1 MAESIVRLRVESQE
15 FESKLKRA
23 SQELLAM
30 AENARRT
37 GATFA
42 IADKEELA
50 FVSSLGQLQTSARSA
65 KGSIAEMTKAFQ
77 DLSMHYRSLTDEEK
91 AAPYGQELKKSLEQL
106 QNRINDGKQA
116 LGEINGTIGESK
128 NKTDILSGA
137 VEDLAGKFGLS
148 VPKLGAMSVAIAGV
162 TGALKVAKDAFFA
175 SEANLDEWGRT
186 VDASKAVYEGF
197 LTSLN
202 TGDISGFLQRID
214 QIISAAR
221 EAYDELDRLGTQRTI
236 DSPRLNAQ
244 RAENE
249 RFRAMLRTGRYIAPT
264 DGRKATMKE
273 GQLLTKSQ
281 LDNISRMLE
290 NGMKNVNNITKS
302 EIQQIRA
309 SINALYKKEAINL
322 GMSLSEFKKGTSSMS
337 ALDERIAGY
346 NNYVKTQ
353 RDIDMAKR
361 SVAIASAEGLT
372 VDEKTYAK
380 ARQTNP
386 YERYKAWGVFKDS
399 GDTMTQITELVTQMT
414 NLQTQVTNTTA
425 QGYRNINRVE
435 GITVGGGR
443 SGGGGGRVGTSVPDV
458 VIDPLAGIKFQQTE
472 FDGGVM
478 SSEFNSMVTEL
489 AAKYFKQT
497 FDESIRN
504 MDTETV
510 KSLMQT
516 TETVNDVFKNVD
528 MNKPA
533 PMKQDNGD
541 TKEKTKETD
550 EIGKAAKA
558 FGAMNNIMGA
568 LQNMGVK
575 VPEGLQKAMNVMQSL
590 ISAIQSVQTIVQM
603 FSTSSQAANTAAV
616 TANTGALIAMQ
627 GAMAANTT
635 INAIPFLA
643 GGGVAGQVVNSK
655 RFAHGGMVVNS
666 KRFAYGGMVVN
677 SKRFAHG
684 GMVANS
690 NRFAYGGIVSG
701 ISKRA
706 ANGFVGGNNYSGDL
720 IPIAV
725 NSGELILNRAQQG
738 NIASQLT
745 QGSGIANLSLEKVI
759 TGEDIRIVLNNNK
772 RRRSRG
778 EYL

>member
-30 AENARRT
+30 ADNARRT

-106 QNRINDGKQA
+106 QNRINDGKKA

-148 VPKLGAMSVAIAGV
+148 VPKLGAMSVAIGAV

-244 RAENE
+244 RTENE
-249 RFRAMLRTGRYIAPT
+249 RLRAMLRTGRYIAPN
-264 DGRKATMKE
+264 DGRKASMKE
-273 GQLLTKSQ
+273 GQLLTPEQ
-281 LDNISRMLE
+281 LDRIARMLE
-290 NGMKNVNNITKS
+290 NGMKNVGDITKS
-302 EIQQIRA
+302 EILQIRA
-309 SINALYKKEAINL
+309 SINALYKKEATNL
-322 GMSLSEFKKGTSSMS
+322 GMSLTEFKKGTSSMA

-361 SVAIASAEGLT
+361 SVAIANAEGLT
-372 VDEKTYAK
+372 VDEKTYNK
-380 ARQTNP
+380 ALQSNP
-386 YERYKAWGVFKDS
+386 YERYKAWGVFMDS
-399 GDTMTQITELVTQMT
+399 GDTMTKITELVTQMAS
-414 NLQTQVTNTTA
+414 LQTQNYNLTA

-443 SGGGGGRVGTSVPDV
+443 GGRGGRGGTPAPDV

-478 SSEFNSMVTEL
+478 NSEFGAMVTEL

-504 MDTETV
+504 MDPESV
-510 KSLMQT
+510 KIMMQT

-528 MNKPA
+528 MNKPEPLNRDRDKA
-533 PMKQDNGD
+533 EDRKQGRQDSD
-541 TKEKTKETD
+541 ISKL
-550 EIGKAAKA
+550 AK
-558 FGAMNNIMGA
+558 GVGA
-568 LQNMGVK
+568 LSNIAGAFQSMGVEL
-575 VPEGLQKAMNVMQSL
+575 PEGLTKTISVIQSL
-590 ISAIQSVQTIVQM
+590 ITVVQSVQTIISL
-603 FSTSSQAANTAAV
+603 FSTSSQTANTVALGLNTGAIGALTAAMSANTAS
-616 TANTGALIAMQ
+616 NF
-627 GAMAANTT
+627 
-635 INAIPFLA
+635 IPFLA
-643 GGGVAGQVVNSK
+643 NGGIAGNMVNSR
-655 RFAHGGMVVNS
+655 RFAHGGTVVNS
-666 KRFAYGGMVVN
+666 QRFAYGGQ
-677 SKRFAHG
+677 
-684 GMVANS
+684 
-690 NRFAYGGIVSG
+690 VSG

-706 ANGFVGGNNYSGDL
+706 ADGFVGGNNYSGDL

-738 NIASQLT
+738 NLASQL
-745 QGSGIANLSLEKVI
+745 SGMGMSAMRLSCKVNAKEMEFI
-759 TGEDIRIVLNNNK
+759 LNHQASDT
-772 RRRSRG
+772 SRG
-778 EYL
+778 RYLTSKRNR

>member
-30 AENARRT
+30 ADNARRT

-50 FVSSLGQLQTSARSA
+50 FVQSLGQLQTSARSA

-77 DLSMHYRSLTDEEK
+77 DLSMHYRSLTAEEK

-106 QNRINDGKQA
+106 QQRIKDGKA
-116 LGEINGTIGESK
+116 SLNEINGSIGESK
-128 NKTDILSGA
+128 NQTNILSGA
-137 VEDLAGKFGLS
+137 VNELTGKLGINI
-148 VPKLGAMSVAIAGV
+148 PKLGAMSVAIAGV

-309 SINALYKKEAINL
+309 SINALYKKEATNL

-372 VDEKTYAK
+372 VDEKTYEK
-380 ARQTNP
+380 ARQKNP

-399 GDTMTQITELVTQMT
+399 GETMTKITELVTQMT
-414 NLQTQVTNTTA
+414 NLQTQVTNSTA

-443 SGGGGGRVGTSVPDV
+443 SGGGGGNTN
-458 VIDPLAGIKFQQTE
+458 VIDVEKFAFKMNDN
-472 FDGGVM
+472 FDGGMLQDELNGKVANKV
-478 SSEFNSMVTEL
+478 SEAITEV
-489 AAKYFKQT
+489 
-497 FDESIRN
+497 I
-504 MDTETV
+504 
-510 KSLMQT
+510 KSDLQNIDPEQLKAMLQG
-516 TETVNDVFKNVD
+516 TETVNDVFKKAD
-528 MNKPA
+528 MRPDPNKDLNKDKDK
-533 PMKQDNGD
+533 KQESGMD
-541 TKEKTKETD
+541 KL
-550 EIGKAAKA
+550 AKGV
-558 FGAMNNIMGA
+558 GAISNITGA
-568 LQNMGVK
+568 LQNMGLK
-575 VPEGLQKAMNVMQSL
+575 LPEGLTKTISVIQSL
-590 ISAIQSVQTIVQM
+590 ISIIQSVQTIISI
-603 FSTSSQAANTAAV
+603 FSTGSQVANTAAV
-616 TANTGALIAMQ
+616 TANVAATTALTTAMW
-627 GAMAANTT
+627 ANVGTSW
-635 INAIPFLA
+635 IP
-643 GGGVAGQVVNSK
+643 
-655 RFAHGGMVVNS
+655 FAHGGI
-666 KRFAYGGMVVN
+666 A
-677 SKRFAHG
+677 
-684 GMVANS
+684 
-690 NRFAYGGIVSG
+690 
-701 ISKRA
+701 KRA
-706 ANGFVGGNNYSGDL
+706 ANGFVGGNNYSGDI

-738 NIASQLT
+738 NLASQL
-745 QGSGIANLSLEKVI
+745 SGIGMGNMRLSCKVNAKELEF
-759 TGEDIRIVLNNNK
+759 VLNHQTSDT
-772 RRRSRG
+772 SRG
-778 EYL
+778 RYVTSKRNRG

>member
-30 AENARRT
+30 ADNARRT

-50 FVSSLGQLQTSARSA
+50 FVQSLGQLQTSARSA

-77 DLSMHYRSLTDEEK
+77 DLSMHYRSLTAEEK

-106 QNRINDGKQA
+106 QQRIKDGKA
-116 LGEINGTIGESK
+116 SLNEINGSIGESK
-128 NKTDILSGA
+128 NQTNILSGA
-137 VEDLAGKFGLS
+137 VNDLAGKFGLS

-214 QIISAAR
+214 QIISAAS

-372 VDEKTYAK
+372 VDEKTYEK
-380 ARQTNP
+380 ARQKNP

-399 GDTMTQITELVTQMT
+399 GETMTKITELVTQMT
-414 NLQTQVTNTTA
+414 NLQTQATNTTA

-443 SGGGGGRVGTSVPDV
+443 SGGGGGNTN
-458 VIDPLAGIKFQQTE
+458 VIDVEKFAFKMNDN
-472 FDGGVM
+472 FDGGMLQDELNGKVANKV
-478 SSEFNSMVTEL
+478 SEAITEV
-489 AAKYFKQT
+489 
-497 FDESIRN
+497 I
-504 MDTETV
+504 
-510 KSLMQT
+510 KSDLQNIDPEQLKAMLQG
-516 TETVNDVFKNVD
+516 TETVNDVFKKAD
-528 MNKPA
+528 MRPDPNKDLNKDKDK
-533 PMKQDNGD
+533 KQESGMD
-541 TKEKTKETD
+541 KL
-550 EIGKAAKA
+550 AKGV
-558 FGAMNNIMGA
+558 GAISNITGA
-568 LQNMGVK
+568 LQNMGLK
-575 VPEGLQKAMNVMQSL
+575 LPEGLTKTISVIQSL
-590 ISAIQSVQTIVQM
+590 ISIIQSVQTIISI
-603 FSTSSQAANTAAV
+603 FSAGSQVANTAAV
-616 TANTGALIAMQ
+616 TANVAATTALTTAMW
-627 GAMAANTT
+627 ANVGTSW
-635 INAIPFLA
+635 IP
-643 GGGVAGQVVNSK
+643 
-655 RFAHGGMVVNS
+655 FAHGGI
-666 KRFAYGGMVVN
+666 A
-677 SKRFAHG
+677 
-684 GMVANS
+684 
-690 NRFAYGGIVSG
+690 
-701 ISKRA
+701 KRA
-706 ANGFVGGNNYSGDL
+706 ANGFVGGNNYSGDI

-738 NIASQLT
+738 NLASQL
-745 QGSGIANLSLEKVI
+745 SGIGMGNMRLSCKVNAKELEF
-759 TGEDIRIVLNNNK
+759 VLNHQASDT
-772 RRRSRG
+772 SRG
-778 EYL
+778 RYLTSKRNR

>member
-137 VEDLAGKFGLS
+137 VEELAGKFGLS

-273 GQLLTKSQ
+273 GQLLTQSQ

-309 SINALYKKEAINL
+309 SINALYKKEAANL
-322 GMSLSEFKKGTSSMS
+322 GMSLTEFKKGTSSMA

-372 VDEKTYAK
+372 VDEKTYEK

-399 GDTMTQITELVTQMT
+399 GETMTKITELVTQMT

-443 SGGGGGRVGTSVPDV
+443 SGGRSGGRVDTPAPDV

-478 SSEFNSMVTEL
+478 NSEFGAMVTEL

-504 MDTETV
+504 MDSETV

-533 PMKQDNGD
+533 PKKQDNGD

-643 GGGVAGQVVNSK
+643 GGGVAGKVVNSK
-655 RFAHGGMVVNS
+655 RFA
-666 KRFAYGGMVVN
+666 F
-677 SKRFAHG
+677 
-684 GMVANS
+684 
-690 NRFAYGGIVSG
+690 GGIVSG

>member
-30 AENARRT
+30 ADNARRT

-106 QNRINDGKQA
+106 QNRINDGKKA

-137 VEDLAGKFGLS
+137 VNELAGKFGLS

-372 VDEKTYAK
+372 VDEKTYEK

-399 GDTMTQITELVTQMT
+399 GETMTKITELVTQMT
-414 NLQTQVTNTTA
+414 NLQTQVTNSTA

-443 SGGGGGRVGTSVPDV
+443 SGGGRGGTPAPDV

-478 SSEFNSMVTEL
+478 NSEFGAMVTEL

-504 MDTETV
+504 MDSETV

-516 TETVNDVFKNVD
+516 TETVNDVFKNVEV
-528 MNKPA
+528 NKPEPVDRDRDKA
-533 PMKQDNGD
+533 DDKKQGRQDSD
-541 TKEKTKETD
+541 ISKL
-550 EIGKAAKA
+550 AK
-558 FGAMNNIMGA
+558 GVGA
-568 LQNMGVK
+568 LSN
-575 VPEGLQKAMNVMQSL
+575 
-590 ISAIQSVQTIVQM
+590 ITSAIQGLGMELPEELTRTVAIIQSLMSIIQGVQAIIQVFGSTTQTANTVALGLNTGAIVALTAAM
-603 FSTSSQAANTAAV
+603 SANTAANV
-616 TANTGALIAMQ
+616 
-627 GAMAANTT
+627 
-635 INAIPFLA
+635 IPFLA
-643 GGGVAGQVVNSK
+643 
-655 RFAHGGMVVNS
+655 HGGIAGKVVNS
-666 KRFAYGGMVVN
+666 KRFAYGGQ
-677 SKRFAHG
+677 
-684 GMVANS
+684 
-690 NRFAYGGIVSG
+690 VSG

-706 ANGFVGGNNYSGDL
+706 ADGFVGGNNYSGDL

-738 NIASQLT
+738 NLASQL
-745 QGSGIANLSLEKVI
+745 SGMGLGAIEVYGRIS
-759 TGEDIRIVLNNNK
+759 GEDINLSS
-772 RRRSRG
+772 RRRHNRMVRSETTR
-778 EYL
+778 

>member
-30 AENARRT
+30 ADNARRT

-106 QNRINDGKQA
+106 QNRINDGKKA

-137 VEDLAGKFGLS
+137 VNDLAGKFGLS

-214 QIISAAR
+214 QIINAAR

-273 GQLLTKSQ
+273 GQLLTQSQ

-302 EIQQIRA
+302 EIQQIRT
-309 SINALYKKEAINL
+309 SINALYKKEAVNL
-322 GMSLSEFKKGTSSMS
+322 GMSLTEFKKGTSSMT
-337 ALDERIAGY
+337 ALDERIEGY
-346 NNYVKTQ
+346 NKYEKTQ
-353 RDIDMAKR
+353 REIDMAKR

-443 SGGGGGRVGTSVPDV
+443 SGGGGGRVGGTPAPDV

-478 SSEFNSMVTEL
+478 NSEFSSMVTEL

-504 MDTETV
+504 MDSETV

-528 MNKPA
+528 INKPEPLDRDRDKA
-533 PMKQDNGD
+533 DDKKQGRQDNDISKLARGV
-541 TKEKTKETD
+541 
-550 EIGKAAKA
+550 
-558 FGAMNNIMGA
+558 GA
-568 LQNMGVK
+568 LSNIAGAFQNMGVEL
-575 VPEGLQKAMNVMQSL
+575 PEGLTKTISVIQSL
-590 ISAIQSVQTIVQM
+590 ITIIQSVQTIISL
-603 FSTSSQAANTAAV
+603 FSTGSQTANTVALGLNTGAIGALTAAMSANTAS
-616 TANTGALIAMQ
+616 NF
-627 GAMAANTT
+627 
-635 INAIPFLA
+635 IPFLA
-643 GGGVAGQVVNSK
+643 NGGIAGNMVNSR

-666 KRFAYGGMVVN
+666 QRFAFGGQ
-677 SKRFAHG
+677 
-684 GMVANS
+684 
-690 NRFAYGGIVSG
+690 VSG

-706 ANGFVGGNNYSGDL
+706 ADGFVGGNNYSGDL

-738 NIASQLT
+738 NLASQL
-745 QGSGIANLSLEKVI
+745 SGMGMSAMRLSCKVNAKDMEFI
-759 TGEDIRIVLNNNK
+759 LNHQASDT
-772 RRRSRG
+772 SRG
-778 EYL
+778 RYLTSKRNR

>member
-30 AENARRT
+30 ADNARRT

-77 DLSMHYRSLTDEEK
+77 DLSMHYRSLTAEEK

-106 QNRINDGKQA
+106 QNRINDGKKA

-137 VEDLAGKFGLS
+137 VNDLAGKFGLS

-236 DSPRLNAQ
+236 DSQRLNAQ

-309 SINALYKKEAINL
+309 SINALYKKEATNL

-372 VDEKTYAK
+372 VDEKTYEK

-386 YERYKAWGVFKDS
+386 YERYKAWGVFKDD
-399 GDTMTQITELVTQMT
+399 GETMTKITELVTQMY

-443 SGGGGGRVGTSVPDV
+443 SGGGGGNTN
-458 VIDPLAGIKFQQTE
+458 VIDVEKFAFKMNDK
-472 FDGGVM
+472 FDGGMLQDELNGKVANKV
-478 SSEFNSMVTEL
+478 SEAITEVIKSDL
-489 AAKYFKQT
+489 Q
-497 FDESIRN
+497 N
-504 MDTETV
+504 MDPEQLKAMLQGTETV
-510 KSLMQT
+510 D
-516 TETVNDVFKNVD
+516 DVFKKAD
-528 MNKPA
+528 MRPDPYKNLNKEDSK
-533 PMKQDNGD
+533 KQENSMDKLSKGVGA
-541 TKEKTKETD
+541 
-550 EIGKAAKA
+550 IG
-558 FGAMNNIMGA
+558 NITGA
-568 LQNMGVK
+568 LQNMGLK
-575 VPEGLQKAMNVMQSL
+575 LPEGLTKTVSVIQSL
-590 ISAIQSVQTIVQM
+590 ISIIQSVQTIISI
-603 FSTSSQAANTAAV
+603 FSTGSQTANTAAV
-616 TANTGALIAMQ
+616 TANAAATTALTTAMW
-627 GAMAANTT
+627 ANVGTSW
-635 INAIPFLA
+635 IP
-643 GGGVAGQVVNSK
+643 
-655 RFAHGGMVVNS
+655 FAHGGI
-666 KRFAYGGMVVN
+666 A
-677 SKRFAHG
+677 
-684 GMVANS
+684 
-690 NRFAYGGIVSG
+690 
-701 ISKRA
+701 KRA
-706 ANGFVGGNNYSGDL
+706 ANGFVGGNNYSGDI

-738 NIASQLT
+738 NLASQL
-745 QGSGIANLSLEKVI
+745 SGIGMGNMRLSCKVNAKELEF
-759 TGEDIRIVLNNNK
+759 VLNHQASDT
-772 RRRSRG
+772 SRG
-778 EYL
+778 RYVTSKRNRG

>member
-30 AENARRT
+30 ADNARRT

-106 QNRINDGKQA
+106 QNRINDGKKA

-137 VEDLAGKFGLS
+137 VNDLAGKFGLS

-372 VDEKTYAK
+372 VDEKTYEK
-380 ARQTNP
+380 ARQKNP

-399 GDTMTQITELVTQMT
+399 GETMTKITELVTQMT
-414 NLQTQVTNTTA
+414 NLQTQVTNSTA

-443 SGGGGGRVGTSVPDV
+443 SGGGGGGRVGTPAPDV

-478 SSEFNSMVTEL
+478 NSEFGAMVTEL

-504 MDTETV
+504 MDSETV

-528 MNKPA
+528 MNKPE
-533 PMKQDNGD
+533 PKKQDNGD

-558 FGAMNNIMGA
+558 FGAINNIMGA

-603 FSTSSQAANTAAV
+603 FATSSQAANTAAV
-616 TANTGALIAMQ
+616 TTNTGALIAMQ
-627 GAMAANTT
+627 GALAANTT

-643 GGGVAGQVVNSK
+643 GGGIAGK
-655 RFAHGGMVVNS
+655 VVNS
-666 KRFAYGGMVVN
+666 KRFAYGGM
-677 SKRFAHG
+677 
-684 GMVANS
+684 
-690 NRFAYGGIVSG
+690 VSG

>member
-30 AENARRT
+30 ADNARRT

-106 QNRINDGKQA
+106 QNRINDGKKA

-137 VEDLAGKFGLS
+137 VNDLAGKFGLS

-236 DSPRLNAQ
+236 DSQRLNAQ

-309 SINALYKKEAINL
+309 SINALYKKEATNL

-372 VDEKTYAK
+372 VDEKTYEK

-386 YERYKAWGVFKDS
+386 YERYKAWGVFKDD
-399 GDTMTQITELVTQMT
+399 GETMTKITELVTQMY

-443 SGGGGGRVGTSVPDV
+443 SGGGGGNTN
-458 VIDPLAGIKFQQTE
+458 VIDVEKFAFKMNDK
-472 FDGGVM
+472 FDGGMLQDELNGKVANKV
-478 SSEFNSMVTEL
+478 SEAITEVIKSDL
-489 AAKYFKQT
+489 Q
-497 FDESIRN
+497 N
-504 MDTETV
+504 MDPEQLKAMLQGTETV
-510 KSLMQT
+510 S
-516 TETVNDVFKNVD
+516 DVFKNANMSQVRSTEE
-528 MNKPA
+528 K
-533 PMKQDNGD
+533 KQGRQDND
-541 TKEKTKETD
+541 ITRL
-550 EIGKAAKA
+550 AK
-558 FGAMNNIMGA
+558 GVGA
-568 LQNMGVK
+568 LANITGAFQSMGMEL
-575 VPEGLQKAMNVMQSL
+575 PEELTRTMSM
-590 ISAIQSVQTIVQM
+590 IQALMSVIQGVQTIIQV
-603 FSTSSQAANTAAV
+603 FGSTTQ
-616 TANTGALIAMQ
+616 TANTVALGVNTGAISALTLAMST
-627 GAMAANTT
+627 NTAT
-635 INAIPFLA
+635 NFIPFFA
-643 GGGVAGQVVNSK
+643 HGGVAG
-655 RFAHGGMVVNS
+655 
-666 KRFAYGGMVVN
+666 
-677 SKRFAHG
+677 
-684 GMVANS
+684 
-690 NRFAYGGIVSG
+690 
-701 ISKRA
+701 RA
-706 ANGFVGGNNYSGDL
+706 ANGFVGGNNYSGDML
-720 IPIAV
+720 PIAV

-738 NIASQLT
+738 NLASQL
-745 QGSGIANLSLEKVI
+745 SGMGLGAIEVYGRIS
-759 TGEDIRIVLNNNK
+759 GEDIILSS
-772 RRRSRG
+772 RRRNNRMVRS
-778 EYL
+778 ESTK